1 MLTIKYQPK
10 TTNELLINKNVL
22 KVINTSNNILL
33 YGPAGTGKTTIIK
46 TLIKDLQGRYLL
58 INVSENRGINLIR
71 DDIMNFIGIDIN
83 NKVIILDEMD
93 SLTIEAQNTLNNLMD
108 ISNTKFI
115 FVCNYINNIGLGILS
130 KCCCIRI
137 GNIDKNLLRD
147 RIRIIVLKE
156 KIYISDKSID
166 YVIDN
171 YGNDI
176 RKILNCL
183 ESIKNIYWN
192 HKIILFKEIKEVIN

>member
-33 YGPAGTGKTTIIK
+33 YGPAGTGKTTIIN
-46 TLIKDLQGRYLL
+46 TLINDLQGRYLL

-115 FVCNYINNIGLGILS
+115 FVCNYINNVGLGILS

-166 YVIDN
+166 YVIDY

-183 ESIKNIYWN
+183 ESVKNIYGN

>member
-71 DDIMNFIGIDIN
+71 DDIMNFIGIDKIHY
-83 NKVIILDEMD
+83 IIP
-93 SLTIEAQNTLNNLMD
+93 
-108 ISNTKFI
+108 
-115 FVCNYINNIGLGILS
+115 Y
-130 KCCCIRI
+130 
-137 GNIDKNLLRD
+137 
-147 RIRIIVLKE
+147 
-156 KIYISDKSID
+156 
-166 YVIDN
+166 
-171 YGNDI
+171 
-176 RKILNCL
+176 
-183 ESIKNIYWN
+183 
-192 HKIILFKEIKEVIN
+192 

>member
-10 TTNELLINKNVL
+10 TTDELLINNDVL
-22 KVINTSNNILL
+22 KVINSKNNILL

-71 DDIMNFIGIDIN
+71 DDIMNFINIDIN
-83 NKVIILDEMD
+83 DKVIILDEMD
-93 SLTIEAQNTLNNLMD
+93 SLTIEAQNTLNMLMD
-108 ISNTKFI
+108 ISDTKFI
-115 FVCNYINNIGLGILS
+115 FVCNYINNVGLGILS

-166 YVIDN
+166 YVID
-171 YGNDI
+171 YYVNDI
-176 RKILNCL
+176 RKILNCF
-183 ESIKNIYWN
+183 ESVKNIYGN

>member
-10 TTNELLINKNVL
+10 TTDELLINKNVL

-156 KIYISDKSID
+156 KIYISDKSIN
-166 YVIDN
+166 YVID
-171 YGNDI
+171 
-176 RKILNCL
+176 
-183 ESIKNIYWN
+183 
-192 HKIILFKEIKEVIN
+192 

>member
-130 KCCCIRI
+130 
-137 GNIDKNLLRD
+137 
-147 RIRIIVLKE
+147 
-156 KIYISDKSID
+156 
-166 YVIDN
+166 
-171 YGNDI
+171 
-176 RKILNCL
+176 
-183 ESIKNIYWN
+183 
-192 HKIILFKEIKEVIN
+192 

>member
-10 TTNELLINKNVL
+10 TTDELLINKNVL

-71 DDIMNFIGIDIN
+71 DDIMNFIGIDIH

-115 FVCNYINNIGLGILS
+115 FVCNYINNVGLGILS

-137 GNIDKNLLRD
+137 GNIDKNLLRE
-147 RIRIIVLKE
+147 RIRTIVLKE
-156 KIYISDKSID
+156 KIYISDKSIN
-166 YVIDN
+166 YVIDY

-183 ESIKNIYWN
+183 ESVKSIYGN